1 MVLEKILTVLG
12 RAFIGAGLIVFLFV
26 AYQLWG
32 TNIAEARHQDRLA
45 DEAAELFGPL
55 EEEDPTVT
63 TTPSGDNNTKPT
75 TTSPPNTTPAPLQAP
90 EGNAVAVIEIPQ
102 IGVKKTVVEGT
113 GVSDL
118 KRGPGH
124 YLNTPLPGQP
134 GNASIAGH
142 RTTYGAPFNRL
153 QELGNGAVINVRTKQ
168 GLFKYK
174 VTGQKIVDP
183 SDVSV
188 LAPSKDNRLTLT
200 TCHPKYS
207 AAKRLIITAVLDTSP
222 APAPTTTSTAP
233 PKPGVTT
240 TTTTAPN
247 TAAMLSGAD
256 LSGTAENKSPA
267 IIWGAVTA
275 IFGIALMTFAGR
287 SSKKWLIYLIGT
299 PIFLVLLFMFFES
312 FSLLLPANA

>member
-1 MVLEKILTVLG
+1 MVLEKTLTVLG
-12 RAFIGAGLIVFLFV
+12 RAFIFAGVIVFLFV
-26 AYQLWG
+26 AYQIWG
-32 TNIAEARHQDRLA
+32 TNLAEARHQDALEK
-45 DEAAELFGPL
+45 EAAELFGPL
-55 EEEDPTVT
+55 DAEEDPTVT
-63 TTPSGDNNTKPT
+63 DDKPQPGQPATTN
-75 TTSPPNTTPAPLQAP
+75 PPNTTPAPLPAP

-134 GNASIAGH
+134 GNAAIAGH

-153 QELGNGAVINVRTKQ
+153 QELDNGALINVRTKQ
-168 GLFKYK
+168 GLFRYK

-188 LAPSKDNRLTLT
+188 LSPSKENRLTLT

-207 AAKRLIITAVLDTSP
+207 AAKRLIVTAVLDTSP
-222 APAPTTTSTAP
+222 APAPTTTTSAP
-233 PKPGVTT
+233 PKTGTTTPSSTT
-240 TTTTAPN
+240 TTHDPATA
-247 TAAMLSGAD
+247 LSGAD
-256 LSGTAENKSPA
+256 LSGTAENKTPVLF
-267 IIWGAVTA
+267 WGGLTSLWTIAVMIVA
-275 IFGIALMTFAGR
+275 AR
-287 SSKKWLIYLIGT
+287 WKKWPAYLIGT
-299 PIFLVLLFMFFES
+299 PVFLVLLFIFFEN